1 MWGQGAHILE
11 DIEVEDDE
19 LTRFHRRLN
28 NAKQHAWSQ
37 FQREYLHS
45 LMESHRVKRLDAH
58 APEVGEIVL
67 ILGEEKNRGRWKKG
81 KVIRIVK
88 GADGLARGVI
98 LLHKGKQL
106 ERPIQSV
113 CPLEIRSA
121 EYEPEQVACPKRREP
136 TRERRGAAV
145 DAASRIKNIFRDDD

>member
-1 MWGQGAHILE
+1 
-11 DIEVEDDE
+11 
-19 LTRFHRRLN
+19 
-28 NAKQHAWSQ
+28 
-37 FQREYLHS
+37 
-45 LMESHRVKRLDAH
+45 MESHRVKRLDAH
-58 APEVGEIVL
+58 VPEVGEIVL

-88 GADGLARGVI
+88 GADSVARGVI
-98 LLHKGKQL
+98 LQHKGKQL

-121 EYEPEQVACPKRREP
+121 DHEPEPDACPKGREP
-136 TRERRGAAV
+136 TRERRRAAV